1 MECGHQ
7 KLNHILII
15 TWLVQTVNL
24 DTQQDEGYD
33 SLDEEIVQWQTNEQI
48 KQQVKQNK
56 YPTIKRMNERMK
68 LMSEA
73 SVLYKVILTIESKTK
88 NTDCTKTDRVLKYLF
103 LRNERKE
110 KIHEKIIK

>member
-33 SLDEEIVQWQTNEQI
+33 SLDEEIVQWQRNEQI
-48 KQQVKQNK
+48 KQQVKNQ
-56 YPTIKRMNERMK
+56 YPAIERMKKRMNQQ
-68 LMSEA
+68 
-73 SVLYKVILTIESKTK
+73 I
-88 NTDCTKTDRVLKYLF
+88 N
-103 LRNERKE
+103 
-110 KIHEKIIK
+110 

>member
-1 MECGHQ
+1 
-7 KLNHILII
+7 
-15 TWLVQTVNL
+15 
-24 DTQQDEGYD
+24 
-33 SLDEEIVQWQTNEQI
+33 
-48 KQQVKQNK
+48 
-56 YPTIKRMNERMK
+56 
-68 LMSEA
+68 MSEA

>member
-88 NTDCTKTDRVLKYLF
+88 NTDCTKTDRF
-103 LRNERKE
+103 S
-110 KIHEKIIK
+110 